1 MCKVYTTLHLLLDIY
16 KVVARTYQLG
26 LQQLTKYLAEKQQR
40 NQIFYCNRA
49 IQEYTYNV
57 TGNYFSFVNF
67 INSPEQ
73 KLSPERSLM
82 MQTICKFQRRSRDK
96 R

>member
-1 MCKVYTTLHLLLDIY
+1 MRKVCTTLHLLLDIY

-26 LQQLTKYLAEKQQR
+26 LQQLTKYLVEKQQR

-57 TGNYFSFVNF
+57 TGNHFSFVNF
-67 INSPEQ
+67 INSPEHEVIAKAVANDADNLQ
-73 KLSPERSLM
+73 ISAATSG
-82 MQTICKFQRRSRDK
+82 
-96 R
+96 